1 MVAIQP
7 APRKN
12 IVDLRL
18 LLIYTILSGD
28 YENEKGVLPNF
39 LNYFSKLLADIMRR
53 EKAFAIIYYDYL
65 RDPNPLTNSC
75 HCL

>member
-28 YENEKGVLPNF
+28 YENEEGVLPNF
-39 LNYFSKLLADIMRR
+39 LNYFSKPLARVMRR
-53 EKAFAIIYYDYL
+53 EKAL
-65 RDPNPLTNSC
+65 SR
-75 HCL
+75 